1 MANPYAAST
10 SAGAIMANVRGD
22 LGDDGGPNGRL
33 DENALSTQEVT
44 RRILAYTRP
53 HRVSLVASFLASAV
67 SVVLQLYVP
76 IVVGRA
82 IDCMVAAGDVDFPAL
97 VALLQQLALV
107 VVAAAV
113 TQWLS
118 GYCTNRLTY
127 ETIRDLRIDAFA
139 RFRDLPLSF
148 VDAHSHG
155 DLLSR
160 VVNDADQVGDGLL
173 QGLTQLFT
181 GVVTIVGTLAFMF
194 SISVPV
200 GLVVVIVTPISM
212 LVA

>member
-97 VALLQQLALV
+97 VVLLQQLALV
-107 VVAAAV
+107 QSDGV
-113 TQWLS
+113 L
-118 GYCTNRLTY
+118 RLCADGRFHHLFY
-127 ETIRDLRIDAFA
+127 RILHFGPGK
-139 RFRDLPLSF
+139 RIERPRHHGHEEQQLQSCQSIGSF
-148 VDAHSHG
+148 
-155 DLLSR
+155 L
-160 VVNDADQVGDGLL
+160 
-173 QGLTQLFT
+173 
-181 GVVTIVGTLAFMF
+181 
-194 SISVPV
+194 
-200 GLVVVIVTPISM
+200 
-212 LVA
+212 

>member
-113 TQWLS
+113 TQ
-118 GYCTNRLTY
+118 
-127 ETIRDLRIDAFA
+127 
-139 RFRDLPLSF
+139 
-148 VDAHSHG
+148 
-155 DLLSR
+155 
-160 VVNDADQVGDGLL
+160 
-173 QGLTQLFT
+173 
-181 GVVTIVGTLAFMF
+181 
-194 SISVPV
+194 
-200 GLVVVIVTPISM
+200 
-212 LVA
+212 